1 MKDSWRGK
9 NIDLLQLGNRIL
21 QFFISKGFK
30 VVLKTKGDKQIIT
43 VFPQQLNGILDKI
56 SVIISGKPEDF
67 TIEFVP
73 GSLSRSLLLH
83 IPFLSLFFGGYLL
96 KKGLESLEKID
107 ALEKEFWRY
116 VDETI
121 WFLQSLN

>member
-30 VVLKTKGDKQIIT
+30 AVLKIKRNKQIIT
-43 VFPQQLNGILDKI
+43 VFPQQSHGILDKI
-56 SVIISGKPEDF
+56 NVVISGKPEDF
-67 TIEFVP
+67 TVEFVP
-73 GSLSRSLLLH
+73 GSFSRSLLLH
-83 IPFLSLFFGGYLL
+83 TPFLSLFFGGYLL
-96 KKGLESLEKID
+96 KKGLESFEKID
-107 ALEKEFWRY
+107 ALEKEFWKY

-121 WFLQSLN
+121 WLLQSLN